1 MSAKYE
7 DIALEIIKSIYVS
20 KDRSGTLATTI
31 SAFAS
36 SNKKLAD
43 KLTIIKQDMDAGD
56 ETLAAFYNNGFIREQ
71 TYSLLNAL
79 HQKSSLGAVVI
90 DAMIQ
95 SNRQDTAI
103 SKKARSLLVQP
114 VLTFAMGIMI
124 GNYLLNTGVSIIKEN
139 QDFNVQINDLYYL
152 VYDNMYIATA
162 LELLIFI
169 PFVLMIVQFF
179 ILKTGGVY
187 RYLYKANIL
196 IYFLR
201 KSKTPFKEI
210 FEKVKQLLPRTTK
223 AYKVVDNMKDEIES
237 GKQSH
242 EFLKDYLTLYPFQV
256 LTTKMPQITRGNDTD
271 VFLDLSEDSLNLYND
286 FTTKINSMLPTVF
299 LVMTLGYV
307 VITLLPLFAFIGT
320 AMDQSQG

>member
-20 KDRSGTLATTI
+20 KDRGGTLNTTI
-31 SAFAS
+31 AAFAS
-36 SNKKLAD
+36 SNKSLAN
-43 KLTIIKQDMDAGD
+43 KLTVIKQDMDAGD
-56 ETLAAFYNNGFIREQ
+56 ETLTAFYNNGFIREQ
-71 TYSLLNAL
+71 TYSLLSSL
-79 HQKSSLGAVVI
+79 HQKSSLGASVI
-90 DAMIQ
+90 DAMIN
-95 SNRQDTAI
+95 SNKQDSQI

-114 VLTFAMGIMI
+114 VMTFAMGILI
-124 GNYLLNTGVSIIKEN
+124 GNYLLNTGVQIIKDN
-139 QDFNVQINDLYYL
+139 QDFDIEISSIYYL
-152 VYDNMYIATA
+152 IFDNMYVATA
-162 LELLIFI
+162 LELIIFI

-210 FEKVKQLLPRTTK
+210 FEKVKELLPRTTK
-223 AYKVVDNMKDEIES
+223 AWKVVDNMKDEIES

-242 EFLKDYLTLYPFQV
+242 EFLKDYLGLYPFQV

-271 VFLDLSEDSLNLYND
+271 VFLDLSEDSLELYNE
-286 FTTKINSMLPTVF
+286 FTTKINSMLPTIF

-307 VITLLPLFAFIGT
+307 GLTLMPLFTFIGT
-320 AMDQSQG
+320 AMEQSAG